1 MTEINEMREQEKLR
15 VIVCRPM
22 QKAEVIEIDDD
33 LQSMQSIVGGF
44 IEEYMPF
51 YDEHDPRIEDVA
63 IICDDEG
70 KMKRSQMNRSIQN
83 EKGEIQDIIAGT
95 FFICYAPIESEKFL
109 SLPEDLEQKFLKK
122 FELPEMFFQG
132 RDGLFAEKYVPGPP
146 SRGQDMS
153 R

>member
-1 MTEINEMREQEKLR
+1 MTKQNEMRAQEKLR

-22 QKAEVIEIDDD
+22 QKAEVIEINDD
-33 LQSMQSIVGGF
+33 LQSMQETVGGF

-51 YDEHDPRIEDVA
+51 YDAHDPRVEDVA

-70 KMKRSQMNRSIQN
+70 KMKRRQMNRAIQDEN
-83 EKGEIQDIIAGT
+83 GKIQDIIAGP
-95 FFICYAPIESEKFL
+95 FFICYAPIESEKFQ
-109 SLPEDLEQKFLKK
+109 SLPKDLEQKFLKK

-132 RDGLFAEKYVPGPP
+132 KDGLFAEKYVPGPG
-146 SRGQDMS
+146 SKTQDME